1 MEEDCIKR
9 RRINFVRCGKLETQV
24 VVERVKLLIWLIVL
38 SGWPPNEVLESLQ
51 FNDIC
56 GYSEYPQ
63 RVFKIKIELVVQQI
77 PTE

>member
-1 MEEDCIKR
+1 MRQIGDPSGGGEGE
-9 RRINFVRCGKLETQV
+9 
-24 VVERVKLLIWLIVL
+24 LLIWLIVL